1 MQKKMSDQ
9 LKGMRKELKHLED
22 EIKKSEKLIEQIK
35 KRFSDDIKKMNK
47 SEIINSTFVE
57 KKYTLWERIKR
68 SLGMN

>member
-57 KKYTLWERIKR
+57 KKYTPWERIKR

>member
-1 MQKKMSDQ
+1 MSKQ
-9 LKGMRKELKHLED
+9 LKGLKKELKHLED
-22 EIKKSEKLIEQIK
+22 EIKKSEKLNEQIK

>member
-1 MQKKMSDQ
+1 MSDQ
-9 LKGMRKELKHLED
+9 LKGLKKELKHLED
-22 EIKKSEKLIEQIK
+22 EIKKSEKLNEQIK